1 MTFHHK
7 KHIFF
12 DLDHTLWDFDKNSAL
27 TFEKI
32 FKLNNLDIDLD
43 SFSTG
48 NCIVKKKLIKRV

>member
-1 MTFHHK
+1 MKFQNK

-32 FKLNNLDIDLD
+32 FKINSIEVNLD
-43 SFSTG
+43 SFLAFD
-48 NCIVKKKLIKRV
+48 VPIKFYYW